1 MDAVS
6 LMSQLFVVCDMHV
19 YVCGVWMCCVLCVT
33 CMCVC
38 VVVWMCYVCGMHVC
52 VCVCVWLYGYGV
64 CVCVVVW
71 MCCVVCAACMCVRV
85 YGCVVFSGTI
95 KHLMKDVA
103 DPITTREGKSIFPVM
118 KKLIQSTIPE
128 SELYIPNSKGGG
140 EGGRRR
146 VCLPLGFWL
155 KFHRSP

>member
-6 LMSQLFVVCDMHV
+6 LMSLLFVVCDMH
-19 YVCGVWMCCVLCVT
+19 
-33 CMCVC
+33 
-38 VVVWMCYVCGMHVC
+38 
-52 VCVCVWLYGYGV
+52 V

-128 SELYIPNSKGGG
+128 SELYIPNSKQGGEKGGG
-140 EGGRRR
+140 KRRR

-155 KFHRSP
+155 KFHRSA